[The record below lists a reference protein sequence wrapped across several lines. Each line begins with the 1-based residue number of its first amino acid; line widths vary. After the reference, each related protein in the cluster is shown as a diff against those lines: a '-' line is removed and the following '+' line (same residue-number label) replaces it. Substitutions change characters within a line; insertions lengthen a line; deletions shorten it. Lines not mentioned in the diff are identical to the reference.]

1 MKIGLERHAYAPEL
15 NKAIILNKRGD
26 MVATV
31 PAPGCTTI
39 AQARAHCFPRY
50 EARRVV
56 TASYVRDGEFASLNR
71 TIRAAYPLEP
81 NTMVRIACHARGL
94 VDKGGA
100 LNDGRI
106 LPPAKLQLNTR
117 LAYVKAKAA

>member
-26 MVATV
+26 MVATM

-50 EARRVV
+50 EARRIV
-56 TASYVRDGEFASLNR
+56 TASYVRDGEFAWSNR

-81 NTMVRIACHARGL
+81 NAMVRIACHARGL
-94 VDKGGA
+94 IDQGGT
-100 LNDGRI
+100 LLDGRVI
-106 LPPAKLQLNTR
+106 PPAKLQLHTR
-117 LAYVKAKAA
+117 LAYVKGAR